1 MSYTDVLCM
10 SVPTP
15 ELWISTRGL
24 PSTDVQSTNNKK
36 NKSIHWKFYQ
46 TQQTVIVHPLTTVS
60 D

>member
-24 PSTDVQSTNNKK
+24 PSTDVQSTSNTKINQYTESSTKPNK
-36 NKSIHWKFYQ
+36 Q
-46 TQQTVIVHPLTTVS
+46 
-60 D
+60 